1 MGGRDM
7 AGSRGFV
14 ALLVA
19 AALTVLGAAT
29 PQAAEGPIVLAVAG
43 PMSGADAASGR
54 AIRDAAK
61 LYAKQVNERGGIN
74 GREVKI
80 ETFDNKRD
88 TSLARQRARQIGTE
102 SEAVAAIGH
111 YYSSNS
117 IAAGDIYAEHGMPV
131 VTGSATAPGV
141 TRDNPWYYR
150 VIADNTMKGRL
161 VAQYLRS
168 FMDVETVHIA
178 YEEDAYGRTLH
189 SSLKEMAP
197 KVGIGVGSEWGI
209 DSQTDTVDER
219 IDAIVGELADAGPEE
234 AIFLGLLDKQSA
246 MLVKALR
253 DAGSDA
259 KILGGDSVGLGT
271 FKSEMAGLTSTE
283 QTAAELIE
291 GIHATTYFIPDVG
304 NRAAR
309 RFVDAFEA
317 EYGRKPDALA
327 ATYYDAAAIALSAY
341 ERADPTGGLDEQRE
355 AVRQRLATFDGPGS
369 AFHGVTGQI
378 RFDDQGNA
386 VRSAPFGVYRQGK
399 LVSAPGQLT
408 PVGNPDAV
416 LNLQNQIQTGEIVRV
431 GDQLLYETS
440 VVYTGIDL
448 NEIISIDQSNGN
460 FRVDFY
466 IWFRHSEPIDY
477 DQILF
482 PNAVG
487 EVKLGEKPLMSG
499 VTEAGYYS
507 AYRVVA
513 EFEHDFEFQAY
524 PFDKQDLQIRIRHQT
539 KPLEKLIFV
548 ADEIGMHP
556 ARNPGSEG
564 LAVDSGP
571 RLGDS
576 EWRLRDVLVFS
587 NVRKTESTLGNPRT
601 IAADSNQGLSF
612 SRFNL
617 QTNVARNSNSYLMKN
632 MVPLTLFVLVG
643 YCTMFIRPEGPPFAA
658 RVTVGVTAL
667 LTTVFYSQR
676 SQSDLPDIGYLVA
689 IDYIY
694 YAVYLY
700 FLYAIAMTVAEHVF
714 IMRDRKDRA
723 MRMSTFSKRF
733 MPVLILA
740 IGGLALGLYL

>member
-1 MGGRDM
+1 MPGKRAWSG
-7 AGSRGFV
+7 V
-14 ALLVA
+14 VA
-19 AALTVLGAAT
+19 ALALTCLAAVMGAAESR
-29 PQAAEGPIVLAVAG
+29 AEDGPIVLAVVG

-54 AIRDAAK
+54 AIRDAAE
-61 LYAKQVNERGGIN
+61 LYASQVNARGGID
-74 GREVKI
+74 GRKVRI

-88 TSLARQRARQIGTE
+88 TALARQRARQIATD
-102 SEAVAAIGH
+102 SKAVAAIGH

-117 IAAGDIYAEHGMPV
+117 IAAGDIYAEHGIPV

-141 TRDNPWYYR
+141 TRGNPWYYR
-150 VIADNTMKGRL
+150 VIADNDMKGRL
-161 VAQYLRS
+161 AAQYLQS
-168 FMDVETVHIA
+168 FMDVDTVHIA

-189 SSLKEMAP
+189 ASLKEMAP
-197 KVGIGVGSEWGI
+197 QVGIGVGEQWGI
-209 DSQTDTVDER
+209 DSQHDDVSAR
-219 IDAIVGELADAGPEE
+219 IDAIAERLADAGPEE

-253 DAGSDA
+253 EAGSEA

-271 FKSEMAGLTSTE
+271 FKTEMDTLAQDE
-283 QTAAELIE
+283 RAAADLIE

-309 RFVDAFEA
+309 RFVDAFE
-317 EYGRKPDALA
+317 EKYGRTPDALA

-341 ERADPTGGLDEQRE
+341 AEGETDGDLAEQRSALRE
-355 AVRQRLATFDGPGS
+355 RLGQFDDAGS
-369 AFHGVTGQI
+369 AFQGVTGPI
-378 RFDDQGNA
+378 RFDSEGNA
-386 VRSAPFGVYRQGK
+386 VRSAPFGVYRQGR
-399 LVSAPGQLT
+399 LISAPGQLT

-416 LNLQNQIQTGEIVRV
+416 LNLQEQISTGEIVRV
-431 GDQLLYETS
+431 GEQLLYETS
-440 VVYTGIDL
+440 VVYTGIDV
-448 NEIISIDQSNGN
+448 NDIVAIDQRNGT
-460 FRVDFY
+460 FQADFY
-466 IWFRHSEPIDY
+466 IWFRHTEPIDY
-477 DQILF
+477 DDVVF
-482 PNAVG
+482 ANAVDA
-487 EVKLGEKPLMSG
+487 VKLGEKPLVSG
-499 VTEAGYYS
+499 VTEEGYYA
-507 AYRVVA
+507 AYRVTA
-513 EFEHDFEFQAY
+513 AFEHDFEFEEY
-524 PFDKQDLQIRIRHQT
+524 PFDKQNLQIRIRHRN

-548 ADEIGMHP
+548 ADDIGMHP

-601 IAADSNQGLSF
+601 IAAASNQSLSF
-612 SRFNL
+612 SRFNV
-617 QTNVARNSNSYLMKN
+617 QAEVARNSNSYLLKN

-723 MRMSTFSKRF
+723 LKLSTFSKRF
-733 MPVLILA
+733 MPVMILA
-740 IGGLALGLYL
+740 IGGLALALYW